1 VTAATIAFWERRGFV
16 QIDTIDPLPRMAT
29 GQRPGDLRSGSQA
42 DMGKGTE
49 IKGAVRNRVA
59 ERSGARGAKR

>member
-1 VTAATIAFWERRGFV
+1 MAAPFHRNRGAAGSARVTAATIAFWERRGFV

-49 IKGAVRNRVA
+49 I
-59 ERSGARGAKR
+59 